1 MSNIERRISKL
12 EETTGLKKK
21 GPDKIIFEVIG
32 ENRTVIKTFEVPIK
46 YQSNFKGKTDEY

>member
-1 MSNIERRISKL
+1 MGNIKKRLEKL

-32 ENRTVIKTFEVPIK
+32 ENGTVIKTFEVPMPIK
-46 YQSNFKGKTDEY
+46 

>member
-1 MSNIERRISKL
+1 MGNINRRIEKL

-32 ENRTVIKTFEVPIK
+32 ENGTVIKTFEAPIK
-46 YQSNFKGKTDEY
+46 